1 MIKINDLSPAILGKV
16 QIFTFFGKKI
26 SKAVA
31 SITAHVFFVC
41 PPGWHQSL
49 HVGSCH
55 QHINT
60 ECKYHETF
68 AASDISVSLQ
78 LD

>member
-1 MIKINDLSPAILGKV
+1 MIKINDLSPAILDKV
-16 QIFTFFGKKI
+16 QIFTFFGKK
-26 SKAVA
+26 
-31 SITAHVFFVC
+31 AHVSFVC